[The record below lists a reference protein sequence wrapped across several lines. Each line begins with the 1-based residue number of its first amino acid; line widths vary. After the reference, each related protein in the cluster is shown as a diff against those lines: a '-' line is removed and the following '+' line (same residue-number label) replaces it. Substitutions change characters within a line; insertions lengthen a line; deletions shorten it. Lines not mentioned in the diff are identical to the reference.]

1 MLIVAG
7 GNSQPPAISDGPNNT
22 NEKVLILVS
31 VIVIKTLS
39 WVEIYLFSNI
49 ELLYDYK
56 IYHVQL
62 NIKSMLLLLNMVRF
76 NNNYQKKLAI
86 SVS

>member
-7 GNSQPPAISDGPNNT
+7 GNSPAPAISYGPNNT
-22 NEKVLILVS
+22 NEKVLMLVS

-56 IYHVQL
+56 ISHVQL

-76 NNNYQKKLAI
+76 NNNY
-86 SVS
+86 